1 MSLIK
6 LILIVLSISVLSLI
20 AYKIWQPS
28 PAQYEDYRA
37 LFCLVIQKDAL
48 TEKDQIFT
56 EMEKVQ
62 KHSYPDYALHKPT
75 FKTRFAR
82 LVFSQFQDLKL
93 AEQQQARKS
102 LKDCENLLAW
112 K

>member
-6 LILIVLSISVLSLI
+6 LVFIVLSISVLSLI

-28 PAQYEDYRA
+28 QAQYEDYRA
-37 LFCLVIQKDAL
+37 LFCLVIQKDDL
-48 TEKDQIFT
+48 TQKDHIFT
-56 EMEKVQ
+56 EMKKVQ

-75 FKTRFAR
+75 FKIRFAR
-82 LVFSQFQDLKL
+82 KIFSQFQDLKL
-93 AEQQQARKS
+93 TEQQQARKS
-102 LKDCENLLAW
+102 LRDCESLISW